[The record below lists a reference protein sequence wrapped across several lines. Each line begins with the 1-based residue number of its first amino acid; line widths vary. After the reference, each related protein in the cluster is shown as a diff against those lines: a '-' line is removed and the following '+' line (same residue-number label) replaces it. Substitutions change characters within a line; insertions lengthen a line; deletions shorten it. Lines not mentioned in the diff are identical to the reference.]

1 MILRQLCEAYAA
13 APDGKA
19 RLDCGCLARP
29 TLFIPCAYHRREFM
43 DELRRSLEEAAEC
56 DGPCCDPG

>member
-29 TLFIPCAYHRREFM
+29 SCFVPCAWHRREFVE
-43 DELRRSLEEAAEC
+43 ELRRSMEEADEC
-56 DGPCCDPG
+56 HEACCDPG